1 MYTEAEFTFYLIL
14 YLMLFINASVFS
26 LLVMWFLLQFLVLFS
41 LFWIIRFSF
50 IQFYPLNSLSRISLA
65 LNIITSPPIPLL
77 PSPLQIMLYNI
88 PLPQPFISNLKKT
101 CIKSTLK
108 LGSYLKIPY
117 FCTRFPR
124 EESLSY
130 LTNCKSVN
138 QVKTKNKK
146 TSKKFWKQ
154 QHKVLIFALRFAK
167 KPVYPQFLHLVP
179 SFPFDKRA
187 LERAKRKAEK
197 KLFQTFGSF
206 K

>member
-1 MYTEAEFTFYLIL
+1 MWQQIIPSHCRHLLPSPYSLLLSRFLSVKKWLLWQKTFLIL
-14 YLMLFINASVFS
+14 YVYWSWIHVLPYFIPDAFYKCIRFLTPCNVVSILVLSS
-26 LLVMWFLLQFLVLFS
+26 LLPFLDNSFFVHSILSPQLS
-41 LFWIIRFSF
+41 L
-50 IQFYPLNSLSRISLA
+50 SLSRISLA
-65 LNIITSPPIPLL
+65 LNIIMSPPIPLL

-88 PLPQPFISNLKKT
+88 PLPQPFIPNLKKT

-154 QHKVLIFALRFAK
+154 
-167 KPVYPQFLHLVP
+167 
-179 SFPFDKRA
+179 
-187 LERAKRKAEK
+187 
-197 KLFQTFGSF
+197 
-206 K
+206 

>member
-26 LLVMWFLLQFLVLFS
+26 LLVMWFLFQFLVLFS

-50 IQFYPLNSLSRISLA
+50 IQFYPLNSLSLS
-65 LNIITSPPIPLL
+65 NIIMSPPIPLL

-88 PLPQPFISNLKKT
+88 PLPQPFIPNLKKT

-167 KPVYPQFLHLVP
+167 KPVYPS
-179 SFPFDKRA
+179 SFILSLLSLSIREPQKEPREK
-187 LERAKRKAEK
+187 LKK